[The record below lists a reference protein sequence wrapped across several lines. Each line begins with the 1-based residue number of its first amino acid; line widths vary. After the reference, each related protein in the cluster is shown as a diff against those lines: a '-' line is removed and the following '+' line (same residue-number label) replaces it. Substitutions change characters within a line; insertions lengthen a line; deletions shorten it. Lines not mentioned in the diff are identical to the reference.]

1 MNQLEIWKTILLNTL
16 KYKMLKLEANMLK
29 RIYLMTPV
37 KVVYENSH
45 LNFGIGIESYI

>member
-1 MNQLEIWKTILLNTL
+1 ML

-29 RIYLMTPV
+29 KIYLMILA